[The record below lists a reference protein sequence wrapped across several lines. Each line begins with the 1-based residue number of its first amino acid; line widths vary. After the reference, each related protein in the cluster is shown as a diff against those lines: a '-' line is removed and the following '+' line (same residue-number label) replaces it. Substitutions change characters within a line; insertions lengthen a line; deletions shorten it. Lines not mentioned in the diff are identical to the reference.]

1 MSLTQERVS
10 ASIDGGAEDDVDDDV
25 VVVVVD
31 LKFESKPRCH
41 FNSIWSRN
49 KTKDILNEAPIQM
62 GQKHWEQF
70 NGHFLQL

>member
-1 MSLTQERVS
+1 MSLTQERISTTV
-10 ASIDGGAEDDVDDDV
+10 DDDAEDDVDVV

-70 NGHFLQL
+70 KDRFLQL